1 MNHRKPDIGA
11 DSIRLAGTLQHVASP
26 MAAAAVDYPDGCF
39 TPPQRHR
46 RAQLLYA
53 ISGVMTVYTAE
64 GAWVVPA
71 NRGVWVP
78 PETEHSI
85 LNSGL
90 VQLRTVY
97 IEPNLAR
104 HMPAHCAVIQVSPL
118 LRELLIAALDM
129 PLDQAPR
136 KKHMHVMKL
145 ILEEIRTLPVLPL
158 YLPIPG
164 GSVIAQSCRDIIDFP
179 GAPHA
184 LATWSRRLGLSSR
197 TLERHFNSATGMTF
211 SRWRQQAR
219 IIASLPLLARGDSI
233 LEIALELGDDSPSAF
248 AAMFRRALGVTPSAY
263 FSDAEPPGAS
273 HRSNA

>member
-1 MNHRKPDIGA
+1 MNHRISDIGA
-11 DSIRLAGTLQHVASP
+11 DSIRLAGTLQDVASP
-26 MAAAAVDYPDGCF
+26 MAAAAIDYPDGCF
-39 TPPQRHR
+39 APPHRHR

-97 IEPNLAR
+97 IEPELAR
-104 HMPAHCAVIQVSPL
+104 HMPAKCTVIQVSPL
-118 LRELLIAALDM
+118 LRELLIAALDI
-129 PLDQAPR
+129 PLDQAPQE
-136 KKHMHVMKL
+136 KHTHVMKL

-158 YLPIPG
+158 YLPIPE
-164 GSVIAQSCRDIIDFP
+164 GSVITPICRDIIDSP
-179 GAPHA
+179 GESHG
-184 LATWSRRLGLSSR
+184 LDTWSRRLGVSSR
-197 TLERHFNSATGMTF
+197 TLERHFNSETGMTF

-219 IIASLPLLARGDSI
+219 IIASLPRLARGDSI
-233 LEIALELGDDSPSAF
+233 LGIALDLGYDSPSAF
-248 AAMFRRALGVTPSAY
+248 AAMFRRALGVTPSTY
-263 FSDAEPPGAS
+263 FGDAETSGTS
-273 HRSNA
+273 YRR